1 MKRPIRTLVAATL
14 AGLALATTAPAVATP
29 GAPAVP
35 ATSTVESAAPTM
47 AERVTQA
54 TAMVGATVTSV
65 IPALV
70 PTVYR
75 GTVYLTFDDGPSAT
89 YTPRILSILRKYGVK
104 AVFFEVGQKIS
115 YYPSVTRSL
124 RYYGMKIGNHTWSH
138 PYLTS
143 LSTASVTWQL
153 NKMEQQLGYRPRCV
167 RPPYG
172 ATNDRIRAI
181 IAARGQR
188 HILWTVDPRD
198 WSRPGTWTIV
208 NRVLA
213 NVRDGSRILLHDG
226 GGDRSQTVAALDL
239 LIPRLRARG
248 YAIGLMAC

>member
-1 MKRPIRTLVAATL
+1 MTTIRSRVTTFLTGVL
-14 AGLALATTAPAVATP
+14 GPLLALALAAAVAAPAPALPGPATASPTTAVSTAAVAY
-29 GAPAVP
+29 A
-35 ATSTVESAAPTM
+35 
-47 AERVTQA
+47 
-54 TAMVGATVTSV
+54 
-65 IPALV
+65 
-70 PTVYR
+70 

-89 YTPRILSILRKYGVK
+89 YTPKVLAILRRYGVT
-104 AVFFEVGQKIS
+104 AVFFEVGQNVS
-115 YYPSVTRSL
+115 WYPSITRSL
-124 RYYGMKIGNHTWSH
+124 RAYGNKIGNHTWSH
-138 PYLTS
+138 PDLTT
-143 LSTASVTWQL
+143 LSSASVTWQL
-153 NKMEQQLGYRPRCV
+153 NRMEQSLGYRPRCV

-172 ATNDRIRAI
+172 ATSSRIAAI

-188 HILWTVDPRD
+188 QILWTVDPRD

-248 YAIGLMAC
+248 FVLGLMAC